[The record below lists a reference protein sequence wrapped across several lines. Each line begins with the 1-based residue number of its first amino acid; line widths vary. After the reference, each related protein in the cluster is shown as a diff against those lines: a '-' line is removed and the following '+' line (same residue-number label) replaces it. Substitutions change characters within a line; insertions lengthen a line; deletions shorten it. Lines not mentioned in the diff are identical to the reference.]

1 MDKYMDIDQK
11 MIDYIFSHTSELHPV
26 QKKIIKFNEKLGYIK
41 KLQIS
46 VLQANF
52 IEFLIKFK
60 KFKSCL
66 EIGTFTGYSA
76 LSIALSLPSNG
87 RLYCIDKNEEKINI
101 AKKFFKQA
109 RVNKKIFT
117 NISNAKEGLLK
128 LKKNSKKF
136 DFILIDADKENYIN
150 YFDLS
155 LSLLN
160 KGGIIL
166 VDNILWKGEVIN
178 PLANDKLTKLIKNFN
193 NHIKKLKINK
203 YIVPIGD
210 GFLICW
216 KK

>member
-60 KFKSCL
+60 KLKSCL

-76 LSIALSLPSNG
+76 LSIALSLPKNG
-87 RLYCIDKNEEKINI
+87 RLYCIDKNEEKLKI

-117 NISNAKEGLLK
+117 DISNAKESLLK
-128 LKKNSKKF
+128 LKKNAKKF
-136 DFILIDADKENYIN
+136 DFILIDAEKE
-150 YFDLS
+150 
-155 LSLLN
+155 
-160 KGGIIL
+160 
-166 VDNILWKGEVIN
+166 
-178 PLANDKLTKLIKNFN
+178 
-193 NHIKKLKINK
+193 
-203 YIVPIGD
+203 
-210 GFLICW
+210 
-216 KK
+216 

>member
-76 LSIALSLPSNG
+76 LSIALSLPKNG
-87 RLYCIDKNEEKINI
+87 RLYCIDKNEEKLNI

-117 NISNAKEGLLK
+117 DISNAEESLIK
-128 LKKNSKKF
+128 LKKKHQ
-136 DFILIDADKENYIN
+136 DQM
-150 YFDLS
+150 
-155 LSLLN
+155 
-160 KGGIIL
+160 
-166 VDNILWKGEVIN
+166 
-178 PLANDKLTKLIKNFN
+178 
-193 NHIKKLKINK
+193 H
-203 YIVPIGD
+203 
-210 GFLICW
+210 
-216 KK
+216 

>member
-76 LSIALSLPSNG
+76 LSIALSLPKNG
-87 RLYCIDKNEEKINI
+87 KLYCIDKNEEKLNI

-117 NISNAKEGLLK
+117 DISNAKESLLK
-128 LKKNSKKF
+128 LKKNAIF
-136 DFILIDADKENYIN
+136 NFTLFIFVKYCCVSRYTRWTPYSCCYTKSPNRRHTHISR
-150 YFDLS
+150 S
-155 LSLLN
+155 LMSNLR
-160 KGGIIL
+160 
-166 VDNILWKGEVIN
+166 
-178 PLANDKLTKLIKNFN
+178 
-193 NHIKKLKINK
+193 
-203 YIVPIGD
+203 
-210 GFLICW
+210 
-216 KK
+216 